1 MDPPRDIQPFKRNIA
16 TRSTVSS
23 CSSLAMEIKRKKI
36 RESSFFLNEAKYRH
50 KKRCASVDD
59 TQQITEDMNLLNIQ
73 QISKKLKD
81 CDIQEKLEFE
91 MRMKTGA
98 YKLLIA
104 STKREQ
110 VLDASRSL
118 LTCDARIKAYM
129 SEAQREK
136 QQDIRRSS
144 GSPDRIPCKGK
155 VAISGLR
162 IPLFWKDTEHFNSKG
177 NAQRV
182 AVFCLMKI
190 GSEIFDTE
198 MVIADPSM
206 TDICFEGVKIFSEVK
221 PDFDLTCELYSCGLE
236 EETTFVNTPKKLARK
251 LRSSLGRS
259 SGRKLS
265 PLLDG
270 GDPDT
275 FLQSN
280 PIPVG
285 ARYSLLAYT
294 TLGLEQAE
302 GSFQSHS
309 LIILQNVEASS
320 WLPLYG
326 NLCCKLVA
334 QPDCM
339 TQDMMSGYLSQ
350 QQRIEGLQRSC
361 KLYCVLK
368 VGQISCYYFPEEIQA
383 KVEPSL
389 IIPINK
395 DTRIRAVRKDHK
407 RTDTRLNLINPGN
420 RDSTSHVFIT
430 ETPDI
435 LQEWLDALWQHIYDQ
450 SQWQH
455 TCDKI
460 MEIEVLSPRKPPLFL
475 MKQADSVYKDLS
487 IGSPGKFESLTDI
500 IHNKIEETDGRFLI
514 GQQEDTELPHWAALF
529 EGSRPVVVQKTVL
542 SPGKESNQSITSP
555 VTANRI
561 KRRAPPP
568 PPDKLPFVQPTSLL
582 PSQEKE
588 NCKGARP
595 RTGRPSLDA
604 KFSAIIQQLQKSHT
618 STRKNAP
625 LGQIEPCQHPCVPQK
640 RHDESNIPENPVKE
654 YSQAPQPP
662 GPAPRNKL
670 RMLFRDKVNPKAW

>member
-1 MDPPRDIQPFKRNIA
+1 MDPPRDIQHFKRNIA

-36 RESSFFLNEAKYRH
+36 RESMFFQNE
-50 KKRCASVDD
+50 
-59 TQQITEDMNLLNIQ
+59 
-73 QISKKLKD
+73 D

-91 MRMKTGA
+91 MRMRAGA
-98 YKLLIA
+98 YKLLVA
-104 STKREQ
+104 STKKEQ

-118 LTCDARIKAYM
+118 LTCNARIKAYM
-129 SEAQREK
+129 SEGQRRKE
-136 QQDIRRSS
+136 QQGIRRSS
-144 GSPDRIPCKGK
+144 VSQDQIPCNGK

-162 IPLFWKDTEHFNSKG
+162 IPLFWKDSEHFNSKG

-182 AVFCLMKI
+182 AVFCLIKI

-206 TDICFEGVKIFSEVK
+206 TDICFEGVKIFSDAK
-221 PDFDLTCELYSCGLE
+221 PDFELTFELYSCGLE
-236 EETTFVNTPKKLARK
+236 EEATFVNTPKKLARK
-251 LRSSLGRS
+251 LRSSFGRS
-259 SGRKLS
+259 SGRKLC

-280 PIPVG
+280 PIPLG

-326 NLCCKLVA
+326 NLCCQLVA

-339 TQDMMSGYLSQ
+339 TQDMMSSYLSQ
-350 QQRIEGLQRSC
+350 QLSIEGLQRRC

-368 VGQISCYYFPEEIQA
+368 AGQISCYYTPEEIQA

-389 IIPINK
+389 IIPINQE
-395 DTRIRAVRKDHK
+395 TRIRVVEKDHQ
-407 RTDTRLNLINPGN
+407 RTGSKLNLINPRNG
-420 RDSTSHVFIT
+420 DSVSHVFIT
-430 ETPDI
+430 ETPEI

-455 TCDKI
+455 ACDKL
-460 MEIEVLSPRKPPLFL
+460 MDIEVLSPRKPPLFL
-475 MKQADSVYKDLS
+475 TKQADSVYNDLS

-514 GQQEDTELPHWAALF
+514 GHEEDTEPPHWAALF
-529 EGSRPVVVQKTVL
+529 EGSRPMVVQKTVL

-555 VTANRI
+555 LTGSKK

-568 PPDKLPFVQPTSLL
+568 PPDKLPFTSVL
-582 PSQEKE
+582 SNQEKE

-604 KFSAIIQQLQKSHT
+604 KFSAIIQQLQKSHA

-625 LGQIEPCQHPCVPQK
+625 LGQIEPCQHTCVPQK
-640 RHDESNIPENPVKE
+640 RDDESDMPENPGKE
-654 YSQAPQPP
+654 FSQVPQPP
-662 GPAPRNKL
+662 VPAPRNKL
-670 RMLFRDKVNPKAW
+670 RMSFRDKMNPKAW

>member
-1 MDPPRDIQPFKRNIA
+1 
-16 TRSTVSS
+16 
-23 CSSLAMEIKRKKI
+23 
-36 RESSFFLNEAKYRH
+36 
-50 KKRCASVDD
+50 
-59 TQQITEDMNLLNIQ
+59 MNLLYIR

-91 MRMKTGA
+91 MRMRAGA
-98 YKLLIA
+98 YKLLVA
-104 STKREQ
+104 STKKEQ

-118 LTCDARIKAYM
+118 LTCNARIKAYM
-129 SEAQREK
+129 SEAQMRK
-136 QQDIRRSS
+136 KNKWPLNSLFIYFRSS
-144 GSPDRIPCKGK
+144 GSPDQIACKGK

-177 NAQRV
+177 SAQRV

-221 PDFDLTCELYSCGLE
+221 PDFELTCELYSCGLE
-236 EETTFVNTPKKLARK
+236 EETTLVNTPKKLARK
-251 LRSSLGRS
+251 LRSSFGRS
-259 SGRKLS
+259 SSRKLC

-350 QQRIEGLQRSC
+350 QGLQRHC

-368 VGQISCYYFPEEIQA
+368 AGQISCYYSPEEIQA

-395 DTRIRAVRKDHK
+395 DTRIRVVGKDHQ
-407 RTDTRLNLINPGN
+407 RTGTRLNLINPGN
-420 RDSTSHVFIT
+420 GDSTSHVFIT

-455 TCDKI
+455 ACEKV
-460 MEIEVLSPRKPPLFL
+460 MEIEALSPRKPPLFL
-475 MKQADSVYKDLS
+475 MKQADSVYNDLS

-514 GQQEDTELPHWAALF
+514 GQEEDTEPPYWAALF
-529 EGSRPVVVQKTVL
+529 EGSRPMVVQKTVL

-555 VTANRI
+555 VTASRI

-568 PPDKLPFVQPTSLL
+568 PPDKLPFVQPTSVL

-625 LGQIEPCQHPCVPQK
+625 LGQIEPCQHPCIPQK
-640 RHDESNIPENPVKE
+640 RDDESDIPENPGKE

-662 GPAPRNKL
+662 VPAPRNKL
-670 RMLFRDKVNPKAW
+670 KMSFRDKMNPKAW

>member
-1 MDPPRDIQPFKRNIA
+1 MDQPRDIQHFKRNIA

-36 RESSFFLNEAKYRH
+36 RESMFFQNE
-50 KKRCASVDD
+50 
-59 TQQITEDMNLLNIQ
+59 
-73 QISKKLKD
+73 D
-81 CDIQEKLEFE
+81 CNIQEKLEFE
-91 MRMKTGA
+91 MRMRAGA
-98 YKLLIA
+98 YKLLVA
-104 STKREQ
+104 STKKEQ

-118 LTCDARIKAYM
+118 LTCNARIKAYM
-129 SEAQREK
+129 SESQMRKA

-144 GSPDRIPCKGK
+144 GSQDQIPCKGK

-177 NAQRV
+177 NPQRV
-182 AVFCLMKI
+182 AVFCLMKS

-206 TDICFEGVKIFSEVK
+206 TDVCFEGVKMFSEAK
-221 PDFDLTCELYSCGLE
+221 PDFELTFELYSCGLE
-236 EETTFVNTPKKLARK
+236 EESTFVNTPKKLARK
-251 LRSSLGRS
+251 LRCSFGRS
-259 SGRKLS
+259 SGRKLC
-265 PLLDG
+265 PLMDG

-350 QQRIEGLQRSC
+350 QQSIEGLQRRC
-361 KLYCVLK
+361 KLFCVLK
-368 VGQISCYYFPEEIQA
+368 AGQISCYYSPEEIQA

-395 DTRIRAVRKDHK
+395 DTRIRVVRKDHQ
-407 RTDTRLNLINPGN
+407 RTGTRLNLINPGN
-420 RDSTSHVFIT
+420 GDSASHAFIT
-430 ETPDI
+430 ETPDV

-475 MKQADSVYKDLS
+475 MKQADSVYNDLS

-514 GQQEDTELPHWAALF
+514 GQEEDTEPPYWAALF

-542 SPGKESNQSITSP
+542 SPGKETNQSITSP
-555 VTANRI
+555 VMASRI

-568 PPDKLPFVQPTSLL
+568 PPDKLPFVQPTSVL
-582 PSQEKE
+582 SNQEKE

-595 RTGRPSLDA
+595 RTRRPSLDA

-625 LGQIEPCQHPCVPQK
+625 LGQIEHCQHPCIPQK
-640 RHDESNIPENPVKE
+640 RDDESDIPEKPGKE

-662 GPAPRNKL
+662 VPAPRNKL
-670 RMLFRDKVNPKAW
+670 RMSFRDKMNPKAW

>member
-1 MDPPRDIQPFKRNIA
+1 
-16 TRSTVSS
+16 
-23 CSSLAMEIKRKKI
+23 
-36 RESSFFLNEAKYRH
+36 
-50 KKRCASVDD
+50 
-59 TQQITEDMNLLNIQ
+59 
-73 QISKKLKD
+73 
-81 CDIQEKLEFE
+81 
-91 MRMKTGA
+91 MRMRAGA
-98 YKLLIA
+98 YKLLVA
-104 STKREQ
+104 STKKEQ

-118 LTCDARIKAYM
+118 LTCNARIKAYM
-129 SEAQREK
+129 SESQMRKA
-136 QQDIRRSS
+136 QQDIRRLEQQVYCQLYFLLGVFS
-144 GSPDRIPCKGK
+144 
-155 VAISGLR
+155 LR

-177 NAQRV
+177 NPQRV

-206 TDICFEGVKIFSEVK
+206 TDVCFEGVKIFSEAK
-221 PDFDLTCELYSCGLE
+221 PDFELTFELYSCGLE
-236 EETTFVNTPKKLARK
+236 EESTFVNTPKKLARK
-251 LRSSLGRS
+251 LRFSFGRS
-259 SGRKLS
+259 SCRKLC
-265 PLLDG
+265 PLMDG

-339 TQDMMSGYLSQ
+339 TQDMISGYLSQ
-350 QQRIEGLQRSC
+350 QQSIEGLQRRC
-361 KLYCVLK
+361 KLFCVLK
-368 VGQISCYYFPEEIQA
+368 AGQISCYYTPEEIQA

-395 DTRIRAVRKDHK
+395 DTRIRVVGKDHQQ
-407 RTDTRLNLINPGN
+407 TGTRLNLINPGN
-420 RDSTSHVFIT
+420 GDSASHVFIT
-430 ETPDI
+430 ETPDV

-475 MKQADSVYKDLS
+475 MKQADSVYNDLS

-514 GQQEDTELPHWAALF
+514 GQEEDTEPPYWAALF

-555 VTANRI
+555 VMASRI

-568 PPDKLPFVQPTSLL
+568 PPDKLPFVQPTSVL
-582 PSQEKE
+582 SNQEKE
-588 NCKGARP
+588 NW
-595 RTGRPSLDA
+595 RPSLDA

-618 STRKNAP
+618 STRKNTP
-625 LGQIEPCQHPCVPQK
+625 LGQIEHCQHPCIPQK
-640 RHDESNIPENPVKE
+640 RDDESNIPEKPGKE

-662 GPAPRNKL
+662 VPAPRNKL
-670 RMLFRDKVNPKAW
+670 RMSFRDKMNPKAW

>member
-1 MDPPRDIQPFKRNIA
+1 MDPPRDIQRFKRNVA
-16 TRSTVSS
+16 ARSTVSS

-36 RESSFFLNEAKYRH
+36 RESMFFQSEAKDRH
-50 KKRCASVDD
+50 KKRCAGVND
-59 TQQITEDMNLLNIQ
+59 TQQIIEDMNLLYIR

-91 MRMKTGA
+91 MRMRAGA
-98 YKLLIA
+98 YKLLVA
-104 STKREQ
+104 STKKEQ

-118 LTCDARIKAYM
+118 LTCNARIKAYM
-129 SEAQREK
+129 SEAQMRKK

-144 GSPDRIPCKGK
+144 GSPDQIACKGK
-155 VAISGLR
+155 VAISG
-162 IPLFWKDTEHFNSKG
+162 
-177 NAQRV
+177 AQRV

-221 PDFDLTCELYSCGLE
+221 PDFELTCELYSCGLE
-236 EETTFVNTPKKLARK
+236 EETTLVNTPKKLARK
-251 LRSSLGRS
+251 LRSSFGRS
-259 SGRKLS
+259 SSRKLC

-350 QQRIEGLQRSC
+350 QQSIEGLQRHC

-368 VGQISCYYFPEEIQA
+368 AGQISCYYSPEEIQA

-395 DTRIRAVRKDHK
+395 DTRIRVVGKDHQ
-407 RTDTRLNLINPGN
+407 RTGTRLNLINPGN
-420 RDSTSHVFIT
+420 GDSTSHVFIT

-455 TCDKI
+455 ACEKV
-460 MEIEVLSPRKPPLFL
+460 MEIEALSPRKPPLFL
-475 MKQADSVYKDLS
+475 MKQADSVYNDLS

-514 GQQEDTELPHWAALF
+514 GQEEDTEPPYWAALF
-529 EGSRPVVVQKTVL
+529 EGSRPMVVQKTVL

-555 VTANRI
+555 VTASRI

-568 PPDKLPFVQPTSLL
+568 PPDKLPFVQPTSVL

-625 LGQIEPCQHPCVPQK
+625 LGQIEPCQHPCIPQK
-640 RHDESNIPENPVKE
+640 RDDESDIPENPGKE

-662 GPAPRNKL
+662 VPAPRNKL
-670 RMLFRDKVNPKAW
+670 KMSFRDKMNPKAW